1 MGPIGYAN
9 GMKGKLIA
17 AARALLGWS
26 QQELATRAG
35 VSRQTLVSLE
45 RDSGNPTRSSETAV
59 VNVLLAEG
67 IEFEETPTRIS
78 AALVKRRS
86 SDA

>member
-1 MGPIGYAN
+1 MSIIGYAN

-26 QQELATRAG
+26 QQELALRAG
-35 VSRQTLVSLE
+35 VSRQTLVNLE

-59 VNVLLAEG
+59 VNTLVSEG
-67 IEFEETPTRIS
+67 REFEEAPGRIS
-78 AALVKRRS
+78 AALVKR
-86 SDA
+86 